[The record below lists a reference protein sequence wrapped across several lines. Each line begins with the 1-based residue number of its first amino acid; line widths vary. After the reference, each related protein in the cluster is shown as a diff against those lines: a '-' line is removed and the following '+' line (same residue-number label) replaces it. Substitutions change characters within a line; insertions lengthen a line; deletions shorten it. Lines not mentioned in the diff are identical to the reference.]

1 MMEYKNTFVKEV
13 KENNITDPLD
23 ILNWYRNLYHAEG
36 NHTEH
41 GIMALAINDLFMKYN
56 KELRLDRS

>member
-13 KENNITDPLD
+13 KENNMTDPLD

-41 GIMALAINDLFMKYN
+41 GIMALAINDLFMKYK
-56 KELRLDRS
+56 KELKLDRS